1 MTHACAALLVSVGW
15 ASSHDVTG
23 MMSLAGLHRM
33 MSRVLFCCLH
43 HAPSLCVA
51 CIMFASHVVLFC
63 MTASRSLE
71 EGDTLVSHASFRACL
86 FVPVSYLQSAA
97 AVPAFNGCKC
107 VDGDLTRLVVQREAM
122 PTLSALSQRPDL
134 MHLSLSITG
143 ILTAGVILAVRGA
156 GAAGGAAGAAG
167 AAAPS

>member
-1 MTHACAALLVSVGW
+1 M
-15 ASSHDVTG
+15 
-23 MMSLAGLHRM
+23 
-33 MSRVLFCCLH
+33 
-43 HAPSLCVA
+43 
-51 CIMFASHVVLFC
+51 
-63 MTASRSLE
+63 
-71 EGDTLVSHASFRACL
+71 
-86 FVPVSYLQSAA
+86 PVSYLRSAA
-97 AVPAFNGCKC
+97 AVPPFNGCKC
-107 VDGDLTRLVVQREAM
+107 VDGDLTWLGAQREAM